1 MDLQLLYHPQFSKDV
16 KRLSKKY
23 KSLVSDLKKY
33 SQHEDSDQTC
43 ISIASSEEFLAKI
56 E

>member
-23 KSLVSDLKKY
+23 KSLVSDLK
-33 SQHEDSDQTC
+33 
-43 ISIASSEEFLAKI
+43 SIASMRIQIRLAFQ
-56 E
+56 